1 MKDILK
7 IVIAIVLVVLAWKIV
22 KGIFSILF
30 TLAAVGLLIWGGM
43 KLIEGGKS

>member
-7 IVIAIVLVVLAWKIV
+7 IVIAIILVVLAWKIV

-43 KLIEGGKS
+43 KLIEGGKG